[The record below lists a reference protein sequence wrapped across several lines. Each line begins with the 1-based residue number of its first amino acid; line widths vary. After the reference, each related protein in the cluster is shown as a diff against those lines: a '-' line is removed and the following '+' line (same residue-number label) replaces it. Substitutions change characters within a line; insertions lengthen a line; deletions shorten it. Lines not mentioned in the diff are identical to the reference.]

1 MSKFVQITMNDIS
14 FGVSQ
19 MLGALSTFVS
29 PDKTDSPSSP
39 VVQNAY
45 PFLMLLPKH
54 ERRP

>member
-14 FGVSQ
+14 FGVS
-19 MLGALSTFVS
+19 L
-29 PDKTDSPSSP
+29 
-39 VVQNAY
+39 VQYVY